1 MPHDLTNDEL
11 RSMCE
16 RAIQHGIGGELR
28 WIVMELLARLDAEA
42 AMEKHEMWIYRVVG
56 ITDPDKRWRASCW
69 VTKHQCGCEGV
80 GATMELAVAACVAKI
95 KTLTPKEQ
103 P

>member
-1 MPHDLTNDEL
+1 MSNDEL

-28 WIVMELLARLDAEA
+28 WIAVELLARLDAEA
-42 AMEKHEMWIYRVVG
+42 AQEEHKISADWTGEYWLAQ
-56 ITDPDKRWRASCW
+56 TFDDKFEVMLSER
-69 VTKHQCGCEGV
+69 
-80 GATMELAVAACVAKI
+80 GATAIEAVAACVAKI
-95 KTLTPKEQ
+95 KTLTPKET